1 MPSKFNTEFNYKY
14 QVIGNT
20 PWERIK
26 TLKGFLEGRV
36 RAVALEECSHLQH
49 DALLAEMAFLKTNG
63 APEHKQMRLQA
74 KIIESASHM
83 VITDEAYELNR
94 KEIDIL
100 NKLLA
105 ECHEIAEPTRIE
117 GFSDEEM
124 YEANASHEFAIT
136 TMREMQSE
144 IIANGRPNPA
154 TVLHAMNNPHVLTA
168 VLQSGLL
175 PAEAIPLLTGNAPLF
190 AVEEMAAL
198 KTSQKEMLMLVDTEE
213 VTIVDAPEEEETVE
227 EVVEEA
233 AEEEESEDDDDGE
246 DSDDE

>member
-14 QVIGNT
+14 QVMGCT

-26 TLKGFLEGRV
+26 ILKGFLEGRI

-49 DALLAEMAFLKTNG
+49 NSLVAEMAYLKTTG
-63 APEHKQMRLQA
+63 APEHEQMRLQA
-74 KIIESASHM
+74 KIVESVSHM
-83 VITDEAYELNR
+83 VIVDEAYELNR
-94 KEIDIL
+94 QEIEIL
-100 NKLLA
+100 NRLLA
-105 ECHEIAEPTRIE
+105 ECYEMAEPTRIE
-117 GFSDEEM
+117 GYTDEEM
-124 YEANASHEFAIT
+124 FEVNASHEFAVT

-175 PAEAIPLLTGNAPLF
+175 PADAIPLLTGNAPLF

-198 KTSQKEMLMLVDTEE
+198 KTSQKEMLMLDTEE
-213 VTIVDAPEEEETVE
+213 VTIVDAPEEEE
-227 EVVEEA
+227 VVEEEV
-233 AEEEESEDDDDGE
+233 EEADDDQDDGE
-246 DSDDE
+246 DEDAE

>member
-94 KEIDIL
+94 KEIEIL

-105 ECHEIAEPTRIE
+105 ECYEMAEPTRIE
-117 GFSDEEM
+117 GYSDEEM
-124 YEANASHEFAIT
+124 YEANASHEFAVL

-144 IIANGRPNPA
+144 IVANGRPTSA

-175 PAEAIPLLTGNAPLF
+175 PAEAIPLMTGNAPLF
-190 AVEEMAAL
+190 AVEEMAVL
-198 KTSQKEMLMLVDTEE
+198 KTSQKDMLMLVDTEE
-213 VTIVDAPEEEETVE
+213 QTIVDTPEEE
-227 EVVEEA
+227 EVVEEEVEEA
-233 AEEEESEDDDDGE
+233 DDDQDDEEES
-246 DSDDE
+246 DE

>member
-14 QVIGNT
+14 QVVGNT

-49 DALLAEMAFLKTNG
+49 DALLAEMAYLKTNG

-74 KIIESASHM
+74 KILESASHM
-83 VITDEAYELNR
+83 VIVDEAYELNR
-94 KEIDIL
+94 KEIEIL

-105 ECHEIAEPTRIE
+105 ECYEMAEPTRIE
-117 GFSDEEM
+117 GYSDEEM
-124 YEANASHEFAIT
+124 YEANASHEFAVL

-144 IIANGRPNPA
+144 IVANGRPTSA

-198 KTSQKEMLMLVDTEE
+198 KTSKEMLMLVDTEE
-213 VTIVDAPEEEETVE
+213 VTIVDAPEEEE
-227 EVVEEA
+227 VVEEE
-233 AEEEESEDDDDGE
+233 AEEADDDQDDGE
-246 DSDDE
+246 DEDAE

>member
-1 MPSKFNTEFNYKY
+1 MPSKFNSEFNYKY
-14 QVIGNT
+14 QVMGCT

-26 TLKGFLEGRV
+26 ILKGFLEGRV
-36 RAVALEECSHLQH
+36 RAVALEEVSHLQH

-105 ECHEIAEPTRIE
+105 ECYEMAEPTRIE
-117 GFSDEEM
+117 GYSDEEM
-124 YEANASHEFAIT
+124 FEANAEHEFAVLT
-136 TMREMQSE
+136 LREMQSE
-144 IIANGRPNPA
+144 IVANGRPLSA
-154 TVLHAMNNPHVLTA
+154 TVLHAMTSAHVLTA

-213 VTIVDAPEEEETVE
+213 VTIIDAPEEEETVE
-227 EVVEEA
+227 EEVEDP
-233 AEEEESEDDDDGE
+233 DDDQ
-246 DSDDE
+246 DDEEDAE

>member
-14 QVIGNT
+14 QVMGCT

-26 TLKGFLEGRV
+26 ILKGFLEGRV

-63 APEHKQMRLQA
+63 SPQHKQMRLQA
-74 KIIESASHM
+74 KIVESISHM
-83 VITDEAYELNR
+83 VIVDEAYELNR
-94 KEIDIL
+94 QEIEIL
-100 NKLLA
+100 NRLIA
-105 ECHEIAEPTRIE
+105 ECYVMAESTRIE
-117 GFSDEEM
+117 GYSDEEM
-124 YEANASHEFAIT
+124 FEVNASHEFAVL

-144 IIANGRPNPA
+144 IVANGRPNPA

-168 VLQSGLL
+168 ILQSGLL
-175 PAEAIPLLTGNAPLF
+175 PADAIPLLTGNAPIF

-227 EVVEEA
+227 EETVEEEVEEA
-233 AEEEESEDDDDGE
+233 DADADDEEE
-246 DSDDE
+246 DDE